1 MPWCEEK
8 FCVLSWEDKDLVH
21 FYKWTSDNY
30 LWFVQKMNIDKLICE
45 IKDHHIPDV
54 CTEMH
59 VAVSVYINKMLFLDF
74 NLN

>member
-1 MPWCEEK
+1 
-8 FCVLSWEDKDLVH
+8 
-21 FYKWTSDNY
+21 
-30 LWFVQKMNIDKLICE
+30 MNIDKLICE

-59 VAVSVYINKMLFLDF
+59 VAVSVYINKMLFVDF